1 MIDAG
6 WRSAVGTGAAR
17 RIGPATDRYAMPQG
31 RSAALDDAAS
41 PSRRAAPIAASSR
54 CWGSHDRTSQPAVT
68 AVIVTYQSARTI
80 GDALAAAR
88 RCHDAGLL
96 ELVVVDNAS
105 RDATPEI
112 LAREAG
118 WARVVLEATNHG
130 FGRGCNI
137 GFAHVQQPLHA
148 VPQPGRGDR
157 AAGAAHACCEFM
169 EQRPAAGIV
178 GPATLC
184 GSKDHPQ
191 LQPTGPYPTPWSVVR
206 EAAPFL
212 RRRSSA
218 VTIVPG
224 APPMRT
230 GWVCG
235 ALLMIRSSLMQQL
248 GGFDP
253 RFFLY
258 WEEVDLCLRAEHAGF
273 ENWVLGTALAH
284 HVVGASSGGGPR
296 VGAAVA
302 RHYYQSRYYYMA
314 KHHGWLAATAAELA
328 EFLLLG
334 MESALDALRGR
345 GLRAAAP
352 PAAGGAPELAR

>member
-1 MIDAG
+1 MTEPTTRPGSFA
-6 WRSAVGTGAAR
+6 RSC
-17 RIGPATDRYAMPQG
+17 P
-31 RSAALDDAAS
+31 
-41 PSRRAAPIAASSR
+41 
-54 CWGSHDRTSQPAVT
+54 VT
-68 AVIVTYQSARTI
+68 AIIVTYQSARTI
-80 GDALAAAR
+80 GRALAAAR

-105 RDATPEI
+105 SDATREI
-112 LAREAG
+112 LAREAD

-137 GFAHVQQPLHA
+137 GLAHVRSPYTLFLN
-148 VPQPGRGDR
+148 PD
-157 AAGAAHACCEFM
+157 AAIEPAALRTLLEFM
-169 EQRPAAGIV
+169 EQRPRAGIV

-184 GSKDHPQ
+184 GSSNHPQ
-191 LQPTGPYPTPWSVVR
+191 LQPTGPYPTPWSVLR

-230 GWVCG
+230 SWVCG
-235 ALLMIRSSLMQQL
+235 ALLMIRSSLVRRL
-248 GGFDP
+248 RGFDP

-258 WEEVDLCLRAEHAGF
+258 WEEIDLCRRAEHAGY

-284 HVVGASSGGGPR
+284 HVVGASSGGGSR

-314 KHHGWLAATAAELA
+314 KHYGWLAATAAELG
-328 EFLLLG
+328 EFVLLG
-334 MESALDALRGR
+334 LDSALDALRGR
-345 GLRAAAP
+345 GLRRMRPRLQAALLSLP
-352 PAAGGAPELAR
+352 DER

>member
-1 MIDAG
+1 MKPP
-6 WRSAVGTGAAR
+6 R
-17 RIGPATDRYAMPQG
+17 
-31 RSAALDDAAS
+31 
-41 PSRRAAPIAASSR
+41 PI
-54 CWGSHDRTSQPAVT
+54 T
-68 AVIVTYQSARTI
+68 AIIVTYQSARTI

-105 RDATPEI
+105 RDATPGI
-112 LAREAG
+112 LASQAG
-118 WARVVLEATNHG
+118 WARVLLEATNHG
-130 FGRGCNI
+130 FGRGCNL
-137 GFAHVQQPLHA
+137 GLAHVRSPYTLFLNPDA
-148 VPQPGRGDR
+148 AIEPR
-157 AAGAAHACCEFM
+157 ALRTMLEFL
-169 EQRPAAGIV
+169 EQRPDAGIV

-184 GSKDHPQ
+184 GNKDHPE
-191 LQPTGPYPTPWSVVR
+191 LQPTGPYPTPWSLVR

-235 ALLMIRSSLMQQL
+235 AVLMIRSSLVQQL

-258 WEEVDLCLRAEHAGF
+258 WEEIDLCRRAEQAGF
-273 ENWVLGTALAH
+273 GNWALGTAVAH
-284 HVVGASSGGGPR
+284 HVVGASSAGVPR

-314 KHHGWLAATAAELA
+314 KHYGWPAATAAEVA
-328 EFLLLG
+328 EFVLLG
-334 MESALDALRGR
+334 LESVADSLRGR
-345 GLRAAAP
+345 GLRRLRPRLQAALLSLP
-352 PAAGGAPELAR
+352 DER

>member
-1 MIDAG
+1 M
-6 WRSAVGTGAAR
+6 TK
-17 RIGPATDRYAMPQG
+17 P
-31 RSAALDDAAS
+31 
-41 PSRRAAPIAASSR
+41 
-54 CWGSHDRTSQPAVT
+54 VT
-68 AVIVTYQSARTI
+68 AVIVAYQSARTI

-96 ELVVVDNAS
+96 DLVVVDNAS
-105 RDATPEI
+105 RDATPDI

-118 WARVVLEATNHG
+118 WARVVLEPTNHG
-130 FGRGCNI
+130 FGRGCNL
-137 GFAHVQQPLHA
+137 GLAHVKSPYTLFLN
-148 VPQPGRGDR
+148 PD
-157 AAGAAHACCEFM
+157 AAIEPPALRTMLEFM
-169 EQRPAAGIV
+169 QQRPGAGIV

-184 GSKDHPQ
+184 GSRDHPQ
-191 LQPTGPYPTPWSVVR
+191 LQSTGPYPTPWSMVR
-206 EAAPFL
+206 EAVPFL

-235 ALLMIRSSLMQQL
+235 ALLMIRSSLARQL

-258 WEEVDLCLRAEHAGF
+258 WEEVDLCRRAEHAGF

-296 VGAAVA
+296 VGAAIA

-328 EFLLLG
+328 EFVPLG
-334 MESALDALRGR
+334 MESALDVLRGR
-345 GLRAAAP
+345 GLSRLRPRLQAALLSLP
-352 PAAGGAPELAR
+352 DDD

>member
-1 MIDAG
+1 M
-6 WRSAVGTGAAR
+6 TE
-17 RIGPATDRYAMPQG
+17 PATKP
-31 RSAALDDAAS
+31 
-41 PSRRAAPIAASSR
+41 
-54 CWGSHDRTSQPAVT
+54 VT

-80 GDALAAAR
+80 GAALAAAR

-96 ELVVVDNAS
+96 DVVVVDTAS
-105 RDATPEI
+105 SDATREI

-118 WARVVLEATNHG
+118 WARVVLEPTNHG
-130 FGRGCNI
+130 FGRGCNL
-137 GFAHVQQPLHA
+137 GLAHVKSPYTLLLN
-148 VPQPGRGDR
+148 PD
-157 AAGAAHACCEFM
+157 AAIEPPALRTMLEFI
-169 EQRPAAGIV
+169 EQRAGAGIV

-184 GSKDHPQ
+184 GSRDHPQ
-191 LQPTGPYPTPWSVVR
+191 LQQTGPYPTPWSVVR

-235 ALLMIRSSLMQQL
+235 ALLMIRSSLARQL

-258 WEEVDLCLRAEHAGF
+258 WEEVDLCRRAEHAGF

-314 KHHGWLAATAAELA
+314 KHYGWLAATAAELA
-328 EFLLLG
+328 EFVLLG
-334 MESALDALRGR
+334 MESALDVLRGR
-345 GLRAAAP
+345 GLRRLRPRLQAALLSLP
-352 PAAGGAPELAR
+352 DDD